1 MHIIKIIFV
10 VVLCLPL
17 LYLCILLLTRL
28 TDQVLKKN
36 RKV

>member
-1 MHIIKIIFV
+1 MHILKIIFV
-10 VVLCLPL
+10 AVLCLPL
-17 LYLCILLLTRL
+17 LYLSILLLTRL